1 MRISTFGVILT
12 IVVLAPSGLRGQPI
26 GAPAPAPAA
35 PSKQA
40 VEVTEEKKVVLNAEM
55 AEFEAVNS
63 LLDELGKATVKRKGE
78 SSRDYVV
85 RANKIFKAQAY
96 LVGLAAHRVESAL
109 DAKYQLESEVRD
121 YARWVEHLSGR
132 LRGRMKLYQADVE
145 SLAKE
150 VQETRY
156 DGQVLAYL
164 ISTQGGFEKAI
175 QDRYAKEYPAAG
187 IQGVP
192 DYQARQEKY
201 QKIPKEKWQEEFQK
215 LVRQVEI
222 KAMKRQFLIVKA
234 IPESQ
239 ELDDVL
245 PAEHRRVLQEAT
257 EVLQKYSDLERTADQ
272 IAVYAKYVDG
282 NLDLVSSINLD
293 AFSPDVVEKAEAA
306 ARQVEGGLKKIV
318 PTGVSLPP
326 RVGIMMG
333 ELSPSTAKPASPRP

>member
-1 MRISTFGVILT
+1 M
-12 IVVLAPSGLRGQPI
+12 
-26 GAPAPAPAA
+26 
-35 PSKQA
+35 
-40 VEVTEEKKVVLNAEM
+40 
-55 AEFEAVNS
+55 
-63 LLDELGKATVKRKGE
+63 
-78 SSRDYVV
+78 
-85 RANKIFKAQAY
+85 
-96 LVGLAAHRVESAL
+96 GLAAHRVESAL

-239 ELDDVL
+239 ELD
-245 PAEHRRVLQEAT
+245 RRV
-257 EVLQKYSDLERTADQ
+257 
-272 IAVYAKYVDG
+272 
-282 NLDLVSSINLD
+282 
-293 AFSPDVVEKAEAA
+293 
-306 ARQVEGGLKKIV
+306 ARRA
-318 PTGVSLPP
+318 PTG
-326 RVGIMMG
+326 
-333 ELSPSTAKPASPRP
+333 SPRGNRGLTKILGSGTDGQSDRCLCKIC

>member
-1 MRISTFGVILT
+1 MWKSGITPAGLNTSP
-12 IVVLAPSGLRGQPI
+12 VVCADGW
-26 GAPAPAPAA
+26 
-35 PSKQA
+35 
-40 VEVTEEKKVVLNAEM
+40 N
-55 AEFEAVNS
+55 
-63 LLDELGKATVKRKGE
+63 
-78 SSRDYVV
+78 
-85 RANKIFKAQAY
+85 
-96 LVGLAAHRVESAL
+96 
-109 DAKYQLESEVRD
+109 
-121 YARWVEHLSGR
+121 
-132 LRGRMKLYQADVE
+132 LYQADVE

-201 QKIPKEKWQEEFQK
+201 QKVPKEKWQEEFQK

-234 IPESQ
+234 ISESQ

-272 IAVYAKYVDG
+272 IAVMQNMLTG
-282 NLDLVSSINLD
+282 ISIW
-293 AFSPDVVEKAEAA
+293 SVRSIWTPS
-306 ARQVEGGLKKIV
+306 V
-318 PTGVSLPP
+318 PT
-326 RVGIMMG
+326 
-333 ELSPSTAKPASPRP
+333 